1 MPPREQVRIRA
12 PCIIPRSRSITQARC
27 RMATKD
33 DSILTTA
40 LHSEVENRFLTYALS
55 TIVSRSLPD
64 VRDGLKP
71 VHRRIL
77 YAMWEMGLGP
87 TAKFRKSA
95 AVVGEVLGKFHP
107 HGDQAAYDAMVR
119 MAQDFSLRYPL
130 VEGSG
135 NFGSLDGDPAA
146 AMRYTEARLSR
157 LAEELLVEIE
167 KDTVGFRPNYD
178 NSLKEPMVLPAR
190 FPQLLVNGTSG
201 IAVGMSCSFPPH
213 NLNEVIDG
221 LTAIIDNSNIDL
233 KDLLKL
239 VKGPDFPTAGQ
250 ILNTKK
256 ELKEIY
262 RSGSGSIRLR
272 GEYALEDLPRGKQ
285 AVVFTSIPYLVNKA
299 KLLERLIGLMDDRK
313 LPQVSAVRDESTDT
327 VRVVI
332 ELKADTNPDLVTA
345 YLFKHTDLES
355 NFPVNF
361 TGLKPNMEPGRMSLK
376 ELMQYFLDFRFEI
389 TTRRLNYDLRI
400 LKARLHIL
408 KAFEMLYDDL
418 DTAIRLIRKSK
429 SREEAAGKLKKH
441 FKFDDD
447 QTKAIL
453 EMQLYKLAGLE
464 IERILKEKAEKTKQ
478 RKELEAILASQ
489 KKVWGL
495 IRTELLEIKAGY
507 GDKRRSVM
515 KAAEDVEFSQ
525 EDFIV
530 HEDVTVILTKMGW
543 IRRVKTVGENLR
555 FKEGDDLL
563 ALLPAN
569 TRDNIAVF
577 SSAGK
582 VYVIKA
588 NDLPAGSGFGEPVQH
603 LFKFG
608 DGERPVT
615 AMNLS
620 TVLGGAG
627 APEEERKGKGKQA
640 ELALAGGTVIALS
653 VSAKGIGF
661 KFDLSAFNGV
671 TTRAGKKFAGV
682 KAGDSIMGVDMLD
695 LPNVLFLTT
704 EGKAVVVAAKEIP
717 QLSGAGKG
725 VKLVNVKKGEV
736 ALFRAVKKGDQ
747 VKVIDEKGKEKT
759 VDLKNYG
766 VMTRGSVG
774 LKAVKAVRFV

>member
-1 MPPREQVRIRA
+1 
-12 PCIIPRSRSITQARC
+12 
-27 RMATKD
+27 MATKE

-77 YAMWEMGLGP
+77 FAMWEMGLGP

-146 AMRYTEARLSR
+146 AMRYTEARLSQ
-157 LAEELLVEIE
+157 LAEELLVEID

-213 NLNEVIDG
+213 NIGEVIDG
-221 LTAIIDNSNIDL
+221 LTALIDNSNIDL
-233 KDLLKL
+233 KDILKL
-239 VKGPDFPTAGQ
+239 IKGPDFPTAGQ

-256 ELKEIY
+256 ELKDIY
-262 RSGSGSIRLR
+262 QTGSGAIRVR
-272 GEYALEDLPRGKQ
+272 GEYAIEDLPRGKQ
-285 AVVFTSIPYLVNKA
+285 AIVFTSIPYQVNKA
-299 KLLERLIGLMDDRK
+299 KLIEKLVGLMDDKK
-313 LPQVSAVRDESTDT
+313 LPQVTAVRDESTDI
-327 VRVVI
+327 VRVVL
-332 ELKADTNPDLVTA
+332 ELKAETNPELVTA

-355 NFPVNF
+355 SFPVNF
-361 TGLKPNMEPGRMSLK
+361 TALKPSMEPERLSLK
-376 ELMQYFLDFRFEI
+376 EVMRYFLDFRLEI
-389 TTRRLNYDLRI
+389 TTKRLNYDLRL

-418 DTAIRLIRKSK
+418 DTAIKLIRKSK
-429 SREEAAGKLKKH
+429 SKEEAGEKLKKH
-441 FKFDDD
+441 FRFDDE

-478 RKELEAILASQ
+478 KKDIEAILASQ
-489 KKVWGL
+489 KKIWGL
-495 IRTELLEIKAGY
+495 IKSELQEIKDKY

-530 HEDVTVILTKMGW
+530 HEDVTVIMTRMGW

-588 NDLPAGSGFGEPVQH
+588 FDLPSGSGFGEPVQH

-608 DGERPVT
+608 DGERPIAT
-615 AMNLS
+615 MNFS
-620 TVLGGAG
+620 TVLSNTAAG
-627 APEEERKGKGKQA
+627 EGEDEQPKAKQA
-640 ELALAGGTVIALS
+640 ELSLSGGTVIAIS
-653 VSAKGIGF
+653 VSSKGIGF
-661 KFDLSAFNGV
+661 KFDLSQFNSV

-682 KAGDSIMGVDMLD
+682 KEGDNIMAVEILD
-695 LPNVLFLTT
+695 RLNVLFLTT
-704 EGKAVVVAAKEIP
+704 EGKAVVVAEKEIP
-717 QLSGAGKG
+717 LLTGAGKG
-725 VKLVNVKKGEV
+725 VKLVNVKNGDVALVRAVNKGE
-736 ALFRAVKKGDQ
+736 Q
-747 VKVIDEKGKEKT
+747 VKVIDDKGKEKT
-759 VDLKNYG
+759 LELKNFG

>member
-1 MPPREQVRIRA
+1 MP
-12 PCIIPRSRSITQARC
+12 
-27 RMATKD
+27 TKE

-146 AMRYTEARLSR
+146 AMRYTEARLSKI
-157 LAEELLVEIE
+157 AEELLVEIDKE
-167 KDTVGFRPNYD
+167 TVGFRPNYD
-178 NSLKEPMVLPAR
+178 NSLKEPAVLPAR
-190 FPQLLVNGTSG
+190 FPQLLANGSTG

-213 NLNEVIDG
+213 NLGEVIDG
-221 LTAIIDNSNIDL
+221 FAALIDNSNIEV
-233 KDLLKL
+233 KDLLKFI
-239 VKGPDFPTAGQ
+239 KGPDFPTGGQ

-256 ELKEIY
+256 ELREIY
-262 RSGSGSIRLR
+262 QTGSGGIRIR
-272 GEYALEDLPRGKQ
+272 GEYSVEDLPRGKQ
-285 AVVFTSIPYLVNKA
+285 ALVFTSIPYMVNKA
-299 KLLERLIGLMDDRK
+299 KLLEKLIGLMEDKK
-313 LPQVSAVRDESTDT
+313 LPQVAAARDESTHE
-327 VRVVI
+327 VRIVL
-332 ELKADTNPDLVTA
+332 ELKAETNPELVTA
-345 YLFKHTDLES
+345 YIFKHTDLES
-355 NFPVNF
+355 TFPVNF
-361 TGLKPNMEPGRMSLK
+361 TALKPNMEPERLSLK
-376 ELMQYFLDFRFEI
+376 ELMRYFLDFRHEV
-389 TTRRLNYDLRI
+389 TTKRLNYDLKL

-408 KAFEMLYDDL
+408 KAFEALYDDL
-418 DTAIRLIRKSK
+418 DTAIKIIRKAK
-429 SREEAAGKLKKH
+429 SREDAAEKLKKH
-441 FKFDDD
+441 FRLDDE
-447 QTKAIL
+447 QVKAML
-453 EMQLYKLAGLE
+453 EIQLYKLVGLE
-464 IERILKEKAEKTKQ
+464 IERILKQKAEKTKQ
-478 RKELEAILASQ
+478 KKDIEAILASQ
-489 KKVWGL
+489 KKIWGL
-495 IRTELLEIKAGY
+495 IKTELLEIKEKY
-507 GDKRRSVM
+507 GDKRKSMM

-555 FKEGDDLL
+555 FKEDDELL

-582 VYVIKA
+582 VYVLKA
-588 NDLPAGSGFGEPVQH
+588 FDLPSGSGFGDPVQS

-608 DGERPVT
+608 DGERPIT
-615 AMNLS
+615 AMNLT
-620 TVLGGAG
+620 TVFTGPSADQ
-627 APEEERKGKGKQA
+627 ENDKQP
-640 ELALAGGTVIALS
+640 ELALAPREVTALT

-661 KFDLSAFNGV
+661 KFDLGQFNSV

-682 KAGDSIMGVDMLD
+682 KTGDSIMGVDIINLQ
-695 LPNVLFLTT
+695 NVLFLGT
-704 EGKAVVVAAKEIP
+704 EGKAVVVAAKDIP
-717 QLSGAGKG
+717 VLTGAGKG
-725 VKLVNVKKGEV
+725 VKLVNVKNGEV
-736 ALFRAVKKGDQ
+736 ALFRAVRKGEQ
-747 VKVIDEKGKEKT
+747 VKVIDDKGKEK
-759 VDLKNYG
+759 VIDLKAYG

-774 LKAVKAVRFV
+774 LKAVKAVKFV

>member
-1 MPPREQVRIRA
+1 MPIEEGTV
-12 PCIIPRSRSITQARC
+12 
-27 RMATKD
+27 
-33 DSILTTA
+33 LTTA

-77 YAMWEMGLGP
+77 FAMWEMGLGP

-119 MAQDFSLRYPL
+119 MAQNFSLRYPL

-135 NFGSLDGDPAA
+135 NFGSLDGDSAA
-146 AMRYTEARLSR
+146 AMRYTEARLSPI
-157 LAEELLVEIE
+157 AEELLVEID

-178 NSLKEPMVLPAR
+178 NSLKEPIVLPAR

-213 NLNEVIDG
+213 NIAEVIDG
-221 LTAIIDNSNIDL
+221 LAALIDDSNIEV
-233 KDLLKL
+233 KDLLKHI
-239 VKGPDFPTAGQ
+239 KGPDFPTSGQ
-250 ILNTKK
+250 ILNSKK
-256 ELKEIY
+256 ELREIY
-262 RSGSGSIRLR
+262 ESGSGGIRIR
-272 GEYALEDLPRGKQ
+272 GEYTVEDMPRGKQ
-285 AVVFTSIPYLVNKA
+285 AIVFTSIPYMVNKA
-299 KLLERLIGLMDDRK
+299 KLLEKLIGLMEDKK
-313 LPQVSAVRDESTDT
+313 LPQVSAVRDESTDV
-327 VRVVI
+327 VRVVL
-332 ELKADTNPDLVTA
+332 ELKAEANAEIVTA

-355 NFPVNF
+355 TFPINF
-361 TGLKPNMEPGRMSLK
+361 TALKPNMEPERLSLK
-376 ELMQYFLDFRFEI
+376 EIMRYFLDFRHELV
-389 TTRRLNYDLRI
+389 TKRLNFDLRL

-408 KAFEMLYDDL
+408 TAFEALYDDL
-418 DTAIRLIRKSK
+418 DMAIKIIRKAK
-429 SREEAAGKLKKH
+429 SREDASEKLKKH
-441 FKFDDD
+441 FKFDDE

-453 EMQLYKLAGLE
+453 EMQLYKLVGLE
-464 IERILKEKAEKTKQ
+464 IDRILKEKAEKTKQ
-478 RKELEAILASQ
+478 RKDIENVLASQ
-489 KKVWGL
+489 KKIWSL
-495 IRTELLEIKAGY
+495 IKSELLEMKGKY
-507 GDKRRSVM
+507 GDKRKSVM

-530 HEDVTVILTKMGW
+530 HEDTTVILTRMGW

-582 VYVIKA
+582 VYVLKA
-588 NDLPAGSGFGEPVQH
+588 FDLPSGSGFGEPVQH

-620 TVLGGAG
+620 TVFAG
-627 APEEERKGKGKQA
+627 APGAEEAESQT
-640 ELALAGGTVIALS
+640 ELALVPREVTALS
-653 VSAKGIGF
+653 VSAHGVGF
-661 KFDLSAFNGV
+661 AFDLSQFNVV
-671 TTRAGKKFAGV
+671 TTRAGKKFASV
-682 KAGDSIMGVDMLD
+682 KAGDSIMGVDILD

-704 EGKAVVVAAKEIP
+704 EGKAIVVAAKDIP
-717 QLSGAGKG
+717 VLSGAGKG
-725 VKLVNVKKGEV
+725 VKLVNVKSGEVTLFRPVRKGE
-736 ALFRAVKKGDQ
+736 Q
-747 VKVIDEKGKEKT
+747 VKVIDEKGKEK
-759 VDLKNYG
+759 VIDLKKYG

-774 LKAVKAVRFV
+774 LKAFKAMKFE

>member
-1 MPPREQVRIRA
+1 MPIQE
-12 PCIIPRSRSITQARC
+12 
-27 RMATKD
+27 

-40 LHSEVENRFLTYALS
+40 LHAEVENRFLTYALS

-130 VEGSG
+130 IDGSG

-146 AMRYTEARLSR
+146 AMRYTEARLSQ

-167 KDTVGFRPNYD
+167 KDTVSFRPNYD
-178 NSLKEPMVLPAR
+178 NSLKEPVVLPAR

-213 NLNEVIDG
+213 NIGEVIDG
-221 LTAIIDNSNIDL
+221 LAAMIDDPAL
-233 KDLLKL
+233 EVKDLLKYI
-239 VKGPDFPTAGQ
+239 KGPDFPTAGQ
-250 ILNTKK
+250 VLNSKK
-256 ELKEIY
+256 ELRDIY
-262 RSGSGSIRLR
+262 QSGSGAIRIR
-272 GEYALEDLPRGKQ
+272 GEYAVEDLPRGRL

-299 KLLERLIGLMDDRK
+299 KLLEKLIGLMEEKK
-313 LPQVSAVRDESTDT
+313 LPQVAAVRDESTGE

-332 ELKADTNPDLVTA
+332 ELKAETSPELVTA

-355 NFPVNF
+355 SFAINF
-361 TGLKPNMEPGRMSLK
+361 TALKPTMEPERLSLK
-376 ELMQYFLDFRFEI
+376 QLMQYFLDFRHEI
-389 TTRRLNYDLRI
+389 TTKRLNFDLKI

-408 KAFEMLYDDL
+408 AAFEKLYDDL
-418 DTAIRLIRKSK
+418 DTAIKIIRKAK
-429 SREEAAGKLKKH
+429 SREEAAEKLKKH
-441 FKFDDD
+441 FKFDDE
-447 QTKAIL
+447 QVRAIL
-453 EMQLYKLAGLE
+453 EMQLYRLVGLE
-464 IERILKEKAEKTKQ
+464 IERILKEKAEKSKQ
-478 RKELEAILASQ
+478 RKDIEAILASQ
-489 KKVWGL
+489 KKIWGL
-495 IRTELLEIKAGY
+495 IRTELLEIKEKY
-507 GDKRRSVM
+507 GDKRKSVM

-525 EDFIV
+525 EDFIL

-543 IRRVKTVGENLR
+543 VRRVKTVGENLR

-569 TRDNIAVF
+569 TRDTIAIF
-577 SSAGK
+577 SSMGK

-588 NDLPAGSGFGEPVQH
+588 FDLPSGSGFGEPVQS

-608 DGERPVT
+608 DGERPIA
-615 AMNLS
+615 AMNFT
-620 TVLGGAG
+620 TVMAGEREPGGG
-627 APEEERKGKGKQA
+627 PEKQA
-640 ELALAGGTVIALS
+640 ELALAPREVSALS

-661 KFDLSAFNGV
+661 QFDLGQFNAV

-682 KAGDSIMGVDMLD
+682 KEGDGIMAVEILD

-704 EGKAVVVAAKEIP
+704 EGKAVVVAAKDIP
-717 QLSGAGKG
+717 ALSGAGKG
-725 VKLVNVKKGEV
+725 VKLVNVKSGEV
-736 ALFRAVKKGDQ
+736 ALVRAVRKNDQ
-747 VKVIDEKGKEKT
+747 VKVIDEKGKEK
-759 VDLKNYG
+759 VIDLKGYG

-774 LKAVKAVRFV
+774 HKAVKAVKFG

>member
-1 MPPREQVRIRA
+1 MQ
-12 PCIIPRSRSITQARC
+12 
-27 RMATKD
+27 TKD
-33 DSILTTA
+33 ESILTTA

-55 TIVSRSLPD
+55 TIVARSLPD

-107 HGDQAAYDAMVR
+107 HGDQAAYEAMVR

-146 AMRYTEARLSR
+146 AMRYTEARLSQI
-157 LAEELLVEIE
+157 AEELLVEID

-201 IAVGMSCSFPPH
+201 IAVGMSCSFAPH
-213 NLNEVIDG
+213 NLGEVIDG
-221 LTAIIDNSNIDL
+221 LTAVIDNSNIDL
-233 KDLLKL
+233 KDILKL
-239 VKGPDFPTAGQ
+239 IKGPDFPTSGQ
-250 ILNTKK
+250 ILNSKK

-262 RSGSGSIRLR
+262 QTGSGAIRVR
-272 GEYALEDLPRGKQ
+272 GEYSVEEMPRGKQ
-285 AVVFTSIPYLVNKA
+285 AIVFTSIPYQVNKA
-299 KLLERLIGLMDDRK
+299 KVLERIIGLMDDRK
-313 LPQVSAVRDESTDT
+313 LPQVLAVRDESTD
-327 VRVVI
+327 VI
-332 ELKADTNPDLVTA
+332 RLVLEIKAETSPELVTA

-355 NFPVNF
+355 NFAMNF
-361 TGLKPNMEPGRMSLK
+361 TALKPNMEPERLSLK
-376 ELMQYFLDFRFEI
+376 EVMQYFLDFRFEV
-389 TTRRLNYDLRI
+389 TTKRLNYDLRL

-418 DTAIRLIRKSK
+418 DTAIKLIRKSK
-429 SREEAAGKLKKH
+429 SREEASEKIKKH
-441 FKFDDD
+441 FKFDDE
-447 QTKAIL
+447 QTKAIM

-464 IERILKEKAEKTKQ
+464 IERILKEKAEKTKL
-478 RKELEAILASQ
+478 KKDIEAILASQ
-489 KKVWGL
+489 KKIWGL
-495 IRTELLEIKAGY
+495 IKTELLEIKEKY
-507 GDKRRSVM
+507 GDKRKSVM

-530 HEDVTVILTKMGW
+530 HEDVTIILTKMGW
-543 IRRVKTVGENLR
+543 VRRVKTVGENLR

-563 ALLPAN
+563 SLLPAN

-588 NDLPAGSGFGEPVQH
+588 FDLPMGSGFGEPVQH

-608 DGERPVT
+608 DGERPIR

-620 TVLGGAG
+620 TVLSGAASP
-627 APEEERKGKGKQA
+627 APEAEEKAKGKQPQ
-640 ELALAGGTVIALS
+640 LALSGGTVIALS
-653 VSAKGIGF
+653 ISAHGVGF
-661 KFDLSAFNGV
+661 KFDLSQFNSI

-682 KAGDSIMGVDMLD
+682 KEGDSILGVDILD
-695 LPNVLFLTT
+695 LPLVLFLTN
-704 EGKAVVVAAKEIP
+704 EGKAVVVAAKDIP
-717 QLSGAGKG
+717 QLTGAGKG

-736 ALFRAVKKGDQ
+736 ALFRAVRKGEQ
-747 VKVIDEKGKEKT
+747 VRVIDEKGKEK
-759 VDLKNYG
+759 VIELKNFG
-766 VMTRGSVG
+766 TMTRGSVG
-774 LKAVKAVRFV
+774 LKAVKAVKFV

>member
-1 MPPREQVRIRA
+1 MPVQESTV
-12 PCIIPRSRSITQARC
+12 
-27 RMATKD
+27 
-33 DSILTTA
+33 LTTA

-77 YAMWEMGLGP
+77 FAMWEMGLGP

-157 LAEELLVEIE
+157 IAEELLLEID

-178 NSLKEPMVLPAR
+178 NSLKEPIVLPAR
-190 FPQLLVNGTSG
+190 VPQLLVNGTSG

-213 NLNEVIDG
+213 NIAEVIDG
-221 LTAIIDNSNIDL
+221 LTAMIDDSNIEV
-233 KDLLKL
+233 KDLLRY
-239 VKGPDFPTAGQ
+239 VKGPDFPTSGQ
-250 ILNTKK
+250 ILNSKK
-256 ELKEIY
+256 ELREIY
-262 RSGSGSIRLR
+262 QSGSGGIRIR
-272 GEYALEDLPRGKQ
+272 GEYTVEDLPRGKQ
-285 AVVFTSIPYLVNKA
+285 AINFTSIPYMVNKA
-299 KLLERLIGLMDDRK
+299 KLLEKLIGLMEDKK
-313 LPQVSAVRDESTDT
+313 LPQVSAVRDESTDV
-327 VRVVI
+327 VRIVLD
-332 ELKADTNPDLVTA
+332 LKAETNAELVTA

-355 NFPVNF
+355 TFPINF
-361 TGLKPNMEPGRMSLK
+361 TALKPNMEPERLSLK
-376 ELMQYFLDFRFEI
+376 EVMRYFLDFRHELV
-389 TTRRLNYDLRI
+389 TKRLNFDLKI
-400 LKARLHIL
+400 LIGRLHIL
-408 KAFEMLYDDL
+408 SAFEKIYDDL
-418 DTAIRLIRKSK
+418 DTAIKIIRKAK
-429 SREEAAGKLKKH
+429 SREDAAEKLKKH
-441 FKFDDD
+441 FKFDDE
-447 QTKAIL
+447 QVKAIL
-453 EMQLYKLAGLE
+453 EMQLYKLVGLE
-464 IERILKEKAEKTKQ
+464 IDRILKEKADKTKQ
-478 RKELEAILASQ
+478 RKDIEAILGSE
-489 KKVWGL
+489 KKIWGL
-495 IRTELLEIKAGY
+495 IKTELLEIKDKY
-507 GDKRRSVM
+507 GDKRKSVM

-530 HEDVTVILTKMGW
+530 HEDVTVILTRMGW

-582 VYVIKA
+582 VYVLKA
-588 NDLPAGSGFGEPVQH
+588 FDLPSGSGFGEPVQH

-620 TVLGGAG
+620 TVFAG
-627 APEEERKGKGKQA
+627 SPGEEGTVAQG
-640 ELALAGGTVIALS
+640 ELALVPKEIAALT
-653 VSAKGIGF
+653 VSAHGVGF
-661 KFDLSAFNGV
+661 AFDLAQFNAV
-671 TTRAGKKFAGV
+671 TTRAGKKFAGL
-682 KAGDSIMGVDMLD
+682 KAGDSIMGVDTLD
-695 LPNVLFLTT
+695 LPNVLFLPTD
-704 EGKAVVVAAKEIP
+704 GKAIVVAAKDIP
-717 QLSGAGKG
+717 MLTGAGKG
-725 VKLVNVKKGEV
+725 VKLVNVKNGEV
-736 ALFRAVKKGDQ
+736 ALFRPVRKGEQ
-747 VKVIDEKGKEKT
+747 VKVIDDKGKERT
-759 VDLKNYG
+759 IDLKDYG
-766 VMTRGSVG
+766 VMTRGAVG
-774 LKAVKAVRFV
+774 LKAVKAAKFA

>member
-1 MPPREQVRIRA
+1 
-12 PCIIPRSRSITQARC
+12 
-27 RMATKD
+27 MAATRD
-33 DSILTTA
+33 DSILTAA
-40 LHSEVENRFLTYALS
+40 LHQEVENRFLTYALS

-77 YAMWEMGLGP
+77 FAMWEMGLGP

-119 MAQDFSLRYPL
+119 MAQTFSLRYPL

-146 AMRYTEARLSR
+146 AMRYTEARLSH

-167 KDTVGFRPNYD
+167 KETVGFRPNYD
-178 NSLKEPMVLPAR
+178 NSLKEPVVLPAR

-213 NLNEVIDG
+213 NIGEVIDG
-221 LTAIIDNSNIDL
+221 LTAVIDNSNIDL
-233 KDLLKL
+233 KELLKL

-250 ILNTKK
+250 VLNSKK
-256 ELKEIY
+256 ELRDIY
-262 RSGSGSIRLR
+262 QTGSGVIRVR
-272 GEYALEDLPRGKQ
+272 GEYSLEDLPRGKQ
-285 AVVFTSIPYLVNKA
+285 AIVFTSIPYQVNKA
-299 KLLERLIGLMDDRK
+299 KLLERLIGLMDDKK
-313 LPQVSAVRDESTDT
+313 LPQVTAVRDESTDE

-332 ELKADTNPDLVTA
+332 ELKADTSPELVTA

-355 NFPVNF
+355 GFPVNF
-361 TGLKPNMEPGRMSLK
+361 TALKPNMEPERLSLK
-376 ELMQYFLDFRFEI
+376 EVMRYFLDFRFEI
-389 TTRRLNYDLRI
+389 TTKRLNYDLRI

-418 DTAIRLIRKSK
+418 DTAIKLIRRSK
-429 SREEAAGKLKKH
+429 SREEAGQKIRKH
-441 FKFDDD
+441 FKFDDE
-447 QTKAIL
+447 QTRAIL
-453 EMQLYKLAGLE
+453 EMQLYRLAGLE

-478 RKELEAILASQ
+478 KKDIEAILGSQ

-495 IRTELLEIKAGY
+495 IRTELLEIKEKY
-507 GDKRRSVM
+507 GDKRKSVM

-530 HEDVTVILTKMGW
+530 HEDVTVILTRMGW
-543 IRRVKTVGENLR
+543 VRRVKTVGENLR

-563 ALLPAN
+563 SLLPAN

-588 NDLPAGSGFGEPVQH
+588 FDLPSGSGFGEPVQH

-608 DGERPVT
+608 DGERPIM
-615 AMNLS
+615 AMNLA
-620 TVLGGAG
+620 TVLAGGPA
-627 APEEERKGKGKQA
+627 AAEEEKARGRQP
-640 ELALAGGTVIALS
+640 ELALSGGTVIALS

-661 KFDLSAFNGV
+661 KFDLSPFNSV

-682 KAGDSIMGVDMLD
+682 KAGDSIMGVDILD
-695 LPNVLFLTT
+695 RPNVLFLTT
-704 EGKAVVVAAKEIP
+704 EGKAVVVAAKDIP
-717 QLSGAGKG
+717 QLTGAGKG
-725 VKLVNVKKGEV
+725 VRLVNVKKGEI
-736 ALFRAVKKGDQ
+736 ALLRAVRKGDQ
-747 VKVIDEKGKEKT
+747 VRVIDDKGKEK
-759 VDLKNYG
+759 VIDLKGLG

>member
-1 MPPREQVRIRA
+1 MPI
-12 PCIIPRSRSITQARC
+12 
-27 RMATKD
+27 KD

-40 LHSEVENRFLTYALS
+40 LHQEVENRFLTYALS

-178 NSLKEPMVLPAR
+178 NSLKEPVVLPAR

-213 NLNEVIDG
+213 NLGEVIDG
-221 LTAIIDNSNIDL
+221 LTAVIDNSNIDL

-239 VKGPDFPTAGQ
+239 VRGPDFPTAGQ
-250 ILNTKK
+250 VLNSKK

-262 RSGSGSIRLR
+262 QTGSGAIRVR
-272 GEYALEDLPRGKQ
+272 GEYSVEDLPRGKQ
-285 AVVFTSIPYLVNKA
+285 AIVFTSIPYLVNKA
-299 KLLERLIGLMDDRK
+299 KLLEKLIGLLDDKK

-327 VRVVI
+327 VRIVL
-332 ELKADTNPDLVTA
+332 ELKAETSPELVTA
-345 YLFKHTDLES
+345 YLFRHTDLES

-361 TGLKPNMEPGRMSLK
+361 TALKPSMEPERLSLK

-389 TTRRLNYDLRI
+389 VTKRLNYDLRV
-400 LKARLHIL
+400 LKTRLHIL

-429 SREEAAGKLKKH
+429 SREDAGEKLKKH
-441 FKFDDD
+441 FKFDDE

-453 EMQLYKLAGLE
+453 EMQLYRLASLE
-464 IERILKEKAEKTKQ
+464 IEKILTEKAEKTKQ
-478 RKELEAILASQ
+478 KKDIEAILGSQ

-495 IRTELLEIKAGY
+495 IKTELLEIKEKY

-515 KAAEDVEFSQ
+515 RAAEDVEFSQ

-543 IRRVKTVGENLR
+543 VRRVKTVGENLR

-588 NDLPAGSGFGEPVQH
+588 FDLPSGSGFGEPVQH

-608 DGERPVT
+608 DGERPIS
-615 AMNLS
+615 AMNLA
-620 TVLGGAG
+620 TVLGGPA
-627 APEEERKGKGKQA
+627 AQPEEQTSEGNQA

-653 VSAKGIGF
+653 VSAKGVGF
-661 KFDLSAFNGV
+661 KFDLSQFNSV

-682 KAGDSIMGVDMLD
+682 KAGDGILGVDILD

-704 EGKAVVVAAKEIP
+704 EGKAVIVAAKDIP
-717 QLSGAGKG
+717 QLTGAGKG
-725 VKLVNVKKGEV
+725 VRLVNVKKGEV
-736 ALFRAVKKGDQ
+736 SLFRAVRKGEQ
-747 VKVIDEKGKEKT
+747 VRVVDEKGKEK
-759 VDLKNYG
+759 VIDLKNFG

-774 LKAVKAVRFV
+774 LKAVKAVKFL

>member
-1 MPPREQVRIRA
+1 MPKQENTV
-12 PCIIPRSRSITQARC
+12 
-27 RMATKD
+27 
-33 DSILTTA
+33 LTTA

-77 YAMWEMGLGP
+77 FAMWEMGLGP

-146 AMRYTEARLSR
+146 AMRYTEARLSQ

-178 NSLKEPMVLPAR
+178 NSLKEPVVLPAR

-213 NLNEVIDG
+213 NLGEVIDG
-221 LTAIIDNSNIDL
+221 MAAMIDNSNIEV
-233 KDLLKL
+233 KDLLKFI
-239 VKGPDFPTAGQ
+239 KGPDFPTSGQ
-250 ILNTKK
+250 ILNSKK
-256 ELKEIY
+256 ELRDIY
-262 RSGSGSIRLR
+262 QTGSGGIRIR
-272 GEYALEDLPRGKQ
+272 GEYSVEDLPRGKQ
-285 AVVFTSIPYLVNKA
+285 AIVFSSIPYMVNKA
-299 KLLERLIGLMDDRK
+299 KLLEKLIGLMDDKK
-313 LPQVSAVRDESTDT
+313 LPQVSAVRDESTDI
-327 VRVVI
+327 VRMVL
-332 ELKADTNPDLVTA
+332 ELKAESSAELVTA

-355 NFPVNF
+355 TFPINF
-361 TGLKPNMEPGRMSLK
+361 TALKPNMEPERLSLK
-376 ELMQYFLDFRFEI
+376 ELMRYFLDFRHELV
-389 TTRRLNYDLRI
+389 TKRLNFDLKI

-408 KAFEMLYDDL
+408 SAFEKLYNDL
-418 DTAIRLIRKSK
+418 DAAIKIIRRAK
-429 SREEAAGKLKKH
+429 SRDDAAEKLKKH
-441 FKFDDD
+441 FKFDDE
-447 QTKAIL
+447 QVKAIL
-453 EMQLYKLAGLE
+453 EMQLYKLVGLE
-464 IERILKEKAEKTKQ
+464 IERILKEKADKTKQ
-478 RKELEAILASQ
+478 RKEIEAILGSQ
-489 KKVWGL
+489 KKIWQL
-495 IRTELLEIKAGY
+495 IKTELLEIKEKY
-507 GDKRRSVM
+507 GDKRKSVL

-563 ALLPAN
+563 SLLPAN
-569 TRDNIAVF
+569 TKDNIAVF

-588 NDLPAGSGFGEPVQH
+588 FDLPSGSGFGEPVQS

-615 AMNLS
+615 AMNLT
-620 TVLGGAG
+620 TVFAGGPAAEGGA
-627 APEEERKGKGKQA
+627 KQA
-640 ELALAGGTVIALS
+640 QLALGPRDITAIT
-653 VSAKGIGF
+653 VSARGVGF
-661 KFDLSAFNGV
+661 AFDLGQFNSV
-671 TTRAGKKFAGV
+671 TTRAGKKFAGL
-682 KAGDSIMGVDMLD
+682 KEGDSVMGVDILD
-695 LPNVLFLTT
+695 MPNVLFFTT
-704 EGKAVVVAAKEIP
+704 EGKAVVIAAKEVP
-717 QLSGAGKG
+717 VLTGAGKG
-725 VKLVNVKKGEV
+725 VRLVNVKKGEV
-736 ALFRAVKKGDQ
+736 ALFRPVRKGDQ
-747 VKVIDEKGKEKT
+747 VKVVDEKGREK
-759 VDLKNYG
+759 VIDLKPYG

-774 LKAVKAVRFV
+774 LKAVKAVKFA